1 MLTIKIKTDN
11 QAFQNGEVNWEIG
24 RILHEIADKLT
35 YGRNYDDEFNIHDIN
50 GNVCGTFKLTN
61 R

>member
-11 QAFQNGEVNWEIG
+11 QAFADGLEEEIEECLRSSIDMFRAG
-24 RILHEIADKLT
+24 YVD
-35 YGRNYDDEFNIHDIN
+35 FNIHDTN

>member
-11 QAFQNGEVNWEIG
+11 QAFDDWKEG
-24 RILHEIADKLT
+24 EIAKCLNKTSQDITNGLKK
-35 YGRNYDDEFNIHDIN
+35 GKIYDTN
-50 GNVCGTFKLTN
+50 GNPVGTFKLTN

>member
-11 QAFQNGEVNWEIG
+11 QAFVDSLTGEIESCLMTAINWLKSG
-24 RILHEIADKLT
+24 HVD
-35 YGRNYDDEFNIHDIN
+35 FNIHDTN

>member
-11 QAFQNGEVNWEIG
+11 AAFDGNLEEEIEECLRSSIDMFRAG
-24 RILHEIADKLT
+24 
-35 YGRNYDDEFNIHDIN
+35 YDDFNIHDTN

>member
-1 MLTIKIKTDN
+1 MLTIKIKTGN
-11 QAFQNGEVNWEIG
+11 QVFVDGLEEEIEECLRSAIDMFRAG
-24 RILHEIADKLT
+24 YVD
-35 YGRNYDDEFNIHDIN
+35 FNIHDTN

>member
-11 QAFQNGEVNWEIG
+11 EAFQNGEVNWEIG
-24 RILHEIADKLT
+24 RILHEIAEKLT
-35 YGRNYDDEFNIHDIN
+35 YGRNYDDDFNIHDTN